1 MRYARYLSVLVLLV
15 AAVVAPAAPAA
26 AATRAITVDDV
37 HFGQGNEIVVSGKV
51 ACAQPTGQAL
61 VRYWATNSYPLDV
74 ATGSG
79 EVRVPCA
86 DGPVPWAAPAWP
98 QLNGFDDRFPL
109 SVIATFYRDGIQ
121 EAATLN
127 LFQPGWGD

>member
-26 AATRAITVDDV
+26 AATPAITIDDADY
-37 HFGQGNEIVVSGKV
+37 GQGSEIVVSGTV
-51 ACAQPTGQAL
+51 TCSQPTGQAL
-61 VRYWATNSYPLDV
+61 VRYWASNWYPLDT

-86 DGPVPWAAPAWP
+86 DGPTPWAAPARP
-98 QLNGFDDRFPL
+98 QVNGFDDRFPL
-109 SVIATFYRDGIQ
+109 SVIATFYRDGTQ
-121 EAATLN
+121 EATTLN